1 MDKKYLTSSNMKNP
15 SSKQASYI
23 YAERKKIPHIHII
36 NDDFVNQIGFIRTL
50 PNTVIVTDPPFNIG
64 YHYKNY
70 KDKMDQSDYYKMI
83 ADVVRMFPS
92 VIILYPESLHR
103 LSIECGKAPNR
114 IVSWVYNSNTARQHR
129 DIAFYGID
137 PNFKNVIQPYKNPND
152 KRIKERIG
160 RGLMG
165 CKIYDW
171 WNVNQ
176 VKNVS
181 KDKTKHPCQMP
192 IEVMKNVVAMLP
204 DNSTVVDIF
213 MGSGTT
219 AEACIDLGYDFVG
232 VEIDE
237 DYYKIA
243 KNRINAG

>member
-1 MDKKYLTSSNMKNP
+1 
-15 SSKQASYI
+15 
-23 YAERKKIPHIHII
+23 
-36 NDDFVNQIGFIRTL
+36 
-50 PNTVIVTDPPFNIG
+50 
-64 YHYKNY
+64 
-70 KDKMDQSDYYKMI
+70 
-83 ADVVRMFPS
+83 
-92 VIILYPESLHR
+92 
-103 LSIECGKAPNR
+103 
-114 IVSWVYNSNTARQHR
+114 
-129 DIAFYGID
+129 
-137 PNFKNVIQPYKNPND
+137 
-152 KRIKERIG
+152 
-160 RGLMG
+160 MG

-219 AEACIDLGYDFVG
+219 AQACIDLGYDFVG

-237 DYYKIA
+237 SYYNIA